1 MRRSRLIRRVLRE
14 RFVVTLAGGQTFE
27 GILRDAD
34 DKHVVLVD
42 AAPVDG
48 GAERRPVD
56 GELFLPV
63 AQVLYMQRPQT
74 GA

>member
-14 RFVVTLAGGQTFE
+14 RFVVTMASGETFE

-34 DKHVVLVD
+34 EQHLVLLD

-48 GAERRPVD
+48 GERRPVD

-63 AQVLYMQRPQT
+63 AQVIYMQRPKT